1 MPALVQVGRYLDPA
15 EAQMAKGMLESE
27 GIECFLV
34 GANANAL
41 VPLAF
46 RVRLQVQAQDE
57 QAARRLLEEAELGL
71 ETLNPGTRND

>member
-1 MPALVQVGRYLDPA
+1 MVGRFLDPA

-41 VPLAF
+41 VPMAF
-46 RVRLQVQAQDE
+46 RVRLQVQARDE
-57 QAARRLLEEAELGL
+57 EEARQLLEEAELGL
-71 ETLNPGTRND
+71 ETLDG